1 MALFSPAGRQVVLER
16 SATGIKISARL
27 RRKLMK
33 RTLLSIFAIACST
46 AALVHADEVTDWEQ
60 RFLTATVKANTA
72 PYVAP
77 RYSAILHSAVFD
89 AVNGIDTKY
98 ASVHVSPSAAP
109 PGANAKAA
117 AVMAAYTVLIN
128 LFPDQKSTFDAAL
141 PGSLSGIASAAAA
154 EHSVSIQRG
163 IAWGQ
168 NVANQILA
176 WRATDGANAV
186 LPPYTGGTLPG
197 QWRPTPPAF
206 APGVAQ
212 AYATVTPWVISTQS
226 QFRPGPPPSLTS
238 PIYTA
243 DFNET
248 KTMGS
253 SASITRTA
261 DETLYAQFW
270 AGATVTWFW
279 ERVALSLSAQ
289 RGYSLDENAHLL
301 AVLSITTA
309 DATTATF
316 DAKYTYSFWRPI
328 TAIPAADTDGN
339 AATDADP
346 AWLPLIATPA
356 HPEYPSAHSI
366 ISSSATTVLSYF
378 FGENTSFT
386 VDSSSMAG
394 VTRSFTSFSSAT
406 AEIKNAR
413 VFGGIHFRNSTNVG
427 QSVGDALGAY
437 VLEHALLRGK

>member
-1 MALFSPAGRQVVLER
+1 
-16 SATGIKISARL
+16 
-27 RRKLMK
+27 MK
-33 RTLLSIFAIACST
+33 RTLLAICAIACST
-46 AALVHADEVTDWEQ
+46 TALVHADEVTDWEQ
-60 RFLTATVKANTA
+60 LFLSATVKAGTA

-109 PGANAKAA
+109 PGASTKAA

-128 LFPDQKSTFDAAL
+128 LFPDQKGTFDAAL
-141 PGSLSGIASAAAA
+141 PGSLAGIASAAAA

-163 IAWGQ
+163 MVWGQ

-176 WRATDGANAV
+176 WRSTDGANAV

-197 QWRPTPPAF
+197 EWRPTPPAF

-212 AYATVTPWVISTQS
+212 AYATVTPWVIAAQS
-226 QFRPGPPPSLTS
+226 QFRPGPPPALTS

-243 DFNET
+243 NFNET
-248 KTMGS
+248 ETMGS
-253 SASITRTA
+253 ITSTTRTA

-270 AGATVTWFW
+270 QGSTVTWFW
-279 ERVALSLSAQ
+279 ERVAISLSAR
-289 RGYSLDENAHLL
+289 RGYSLLENAHLF
-301 AVLSITTA
+301 AVLGMTMA

-316 DAKYTYSFWRPI
+316 DAKYTYSFWRPV
-328 TAIPAADTDGN
+328 TAIRAADTDGN
-339 AATDADP
+339 PATDVDP
-346 AWLPLIATPA
+346 AWTPLIVTPA

-366 ISSSATTVLSYF
+366 ISSSATTVLSNL

-394 VTRSFTSFSSAT
+394 VTRSFTSFSAAT

-413 VFGGIHFRNSTNVG
+413 VFGGIHFRNSCNVG
-427 QSVGDALGAY
+427 QSVGDAVGAY
-437 VLEHALLRGK
+437 VLEHALLPAR